1 MPPWI
6 NGSIPYRDEGC
17 ADEGFAE
24 VVGRGLLEHRI
35 SPAFLSSRRDVSP
48 VIAQTE
54 LLAELLIDFLIIF
67 RHSPPPTLCH
77 CQGRSQIELQL
88 N

>member
-6 NGSIPYRDEGC
+6 NGSIPYLDERC
-17 ADEGFAE
+17 VEG
-24 VVGRGLLEHRI
+24 VGRGLRGHLV
-35 SPAFLSSRRDVSP
+35 SPAFLPLGKDVSP

-67 RHSPPPTLCH
+67 
-77 CQGRSQIELQL
+77 
-88 N
+88 